1 MTNLK
6 KIYAA
11 LALSALTTATS
22 VQAQET
28 IKLGISAPMS
38 GAAAV
43 WGLGMEWAAKQA
55 ADKINLEGGVTVAGK
70 KYKYEIVAYDNKY
83 NAAEG
88 TKVAQ
93 NLITR

>member
-11 LALSALTTATS
+11 LALSTLTSFAS
-22 VQAQET
+22 VQAQDT

-55 ADKINLEGGVTVAGK
+55 ADKLS
-70 KYKYEIVAYDNKY
+70 
-83 NAAEG
+83 
-88 TKVAQ
+88 
-93 NLITR
+93 